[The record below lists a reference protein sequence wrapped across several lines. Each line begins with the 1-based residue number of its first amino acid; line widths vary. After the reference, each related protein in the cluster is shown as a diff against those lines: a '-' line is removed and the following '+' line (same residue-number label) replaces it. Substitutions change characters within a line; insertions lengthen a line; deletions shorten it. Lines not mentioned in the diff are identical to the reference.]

1 MYEDC
6 VEAFNCNRRPNGCSA
21 ACYRS
26 LGQHTSGGNSYQVTT
41 CCPET
46 IQVFPQDRIYEGT
59 PGRNGK
65 DGAPLEFK
73 WVYTHTE
80 VRLAVRV
87 KGTEEWVYSPS
98 LLGPGSK
105 GDKGDP
111 GSTPYPYNGTWWVDG
126 VDTGVSCNTGY
137 QLPIA
142 TKESL
147 GGIKVGDMLSIDEN
161 GILTFNIDKAVTK
174 DSINPISSGAVFEA
188 LDKKQDSLT
197 FDEEPTDESDNPVK
211 SKGIKKFVK
220 DSILATG
227 FGEVATE
234 LDDIDEEN
242 LIKNKPVTRAIYNA
256 DRYTT
261 PYCVLKHGAEEW
273 TKIDL
278 DVDVILRGVTSDD
291 TATVVVGD
299 AGTIITSKDNINWTP
314 QVSSTTENLL
324 SVCKGP
330 DKFVA
335 VGNTGVILTSED
347 TDIWTLTEVGVSM
360 NFFKVKYLN
369 NRYVFLGY
377 NGFIAESEDGTT
389 LTNIQYIANEPLTDV
404 EYFNEKYIVTG
415 MNGTIRT
422 SPDLSEGSWTID
434 YSNDQVSLRS
444 MVICY
449 NKLMVVG
456 YPSVVLLSEDGVTWN
471 TEDGYNSLTR
481 INDILEGSEF
491 TSVCYDGIE
500 EVVVANKLGNA
511 HYVIQGTDEWH
522 NNSGIINCNG
532 VAWCRDKFV
541 AVGYDEENTASTIYV
556 ASNKAELNYFVI
568 YDRDTAVP
576 EDYYV
581 NGKALKIKGPEYT
594 YHNENFKDFTNA
606 MIQVFNK
613 DSVDLKQING
623 LIQFGK
629 DYELTYNGESWDIK
643 PMSFANTVEEGD
655 KNLVSSGVIQNYTDT
670 LVFGLHNQE
679 QWGETYKKMIMT
691 GWLGDR
697 YLNRN
702 ANTIFDYDDEYI
714 THFLRQFIRTNY
726 SSILSRLNS
735 LESRVKALE
744 TA

>member
-6 VEAFNCNRRPNGCSA
+6 IETFSCNRKPNGCSDV
-21 ACYRS
+21 CYRS
-26 LGQHTSGGNSYQVTT
+26 LNSVQDEH
-41 CCPET
+41 CPNE
-46 IQVFPQDRIYEGT
+46 VFPNLRIYEGN
-59 PGRNGK
+59 PGKDGK

-111 GSTPYPYNGTWWVDG
+111 GNTPYPYNGTWWIDG

-137 QLPIA
+137 QLPAA
-142 TKESL
+142 TKDSL
-147 GGIKVGDMLSIDEN
+147 GGVKIGDMLTIDEN
-161 GILTFNIDKAVTK
+161 GILSFNIDNDILKEGVNPVT
-174 DSINPISSGAVFEA
+174 SGAVFEA
-188 LDKKQDSLT
+188 LTKKQDNLT
-197 FDEEPTDESDNPVK
+197 FDEEPTDDSDNPVK

-242 LIKNKPVTRAIYNA
+242 LIKNKPVSRAIYNV

-261 PYCVLKHGAEEW
+261 PYCKLKHGAEDW

-278 DVDVILRGVTSDD
+278 DVDVILRGVASDD
-291 TATVVVGD
+291 TVTVVVGD
-299 AGTIITSKDNINWTP
+299 DGTIITSKDNINWTP
-314 QVSSTTENLL
+314 QVSGTTENLL

-335 VGNTGVILTSED
+335 VGNTGVILTSEN

-360 NFFKVKYLN
+360 NFFKVKYLKN
-369 NRYVFLGY
+369 KYVFLGY

-444 MVICY
+444 IVICY

-456 YPSVVLLSEDGVTWN
+456 YPGVVLLSEDGVTWN
-471 TEDGYNSLTR
+471 TEDGYNPLTR
-481 INDILEGSEF
+481 INDILEDAEF
-491 TSVCYDGIE
+491 TSACYDGVE
-500 EVVVANKLGNA
+500 EIIVASKVGDV
-511 HYVIQGTDEWH
+511 HYAIQGTDEWH
-522 NNSGIINCNG
+522 NDTKITNCNG

-541 AVGYDEENTASTIYV
+541 AVGYDEENTASAIYI
-556 ASNKAELNYFVI
+556 ANNKAELNYFVV
-568 YDRDTAVP
+568 YDRDTTVP

-581 NGKALKIKGPEYT
+581 NGKTLKIKGPEYT
-594 YHNENFKDFTNA
+594 YHNENFKDFTNV
-606 MIQVFNK
+606 MLQVFNK

-629 DYELTYNGESWDIK
+629 DYELAYNGESWDIK
-643 PMSFANTVEEGD
+643 PMSFANTIEEGD
-655 KNLVSSGVIQNYTDT
+655 KNLVLSGAVQSFVEQSVFKAHAPQAGDT
-670 LVFGLHNQE
+670 VHNF
-679 QWGETYKKMIMT
+679 
-691 GWLGDR
+691 
-697 YLNRN
+697 
-702 ANTIFDYDDEYI
+702 IFYGKLDKED
-714 THFLRQFIRTNY
+714 LQR
-726 SSILSRLNS
+726 SSILGYTQDEVQEQIRILLANISS
-735 LESRVKALE
+735 LSTRITNLDNRVTSLH
-744 TA
+744 TTTT